1 VSSKLSDLAQAH
13 LAIVALLDSNIISL
27 TTRRQLE
34 VFRDSLEGDIAEL
47 RGKEAKERAELS
59 RSEQANEAAGD

>member
-27 TTRRQLE
+27 ITRRQLE
-34 VFRDSLEGDIAEL
+34 VFRDSLEADIAEL
-47 RGKEAKERAELS
+47 RAKEAIEIPA
-59 RSEQANEAAGD
+59 D